1 MKYEISAKRLKDRI
15 TILGLRAQD
24 VADRTKIDKSSISQ
38 YLSGAHAPNTKTAQ
52 KLALALGGN
61 PLWYMGFDVPFSYTM
76 QEEAMILFNKLPEDE
91 QEFIFRMIRDRYTT
105 WQMKQAEEAA
115 K

>member
-1 MKYEISAKRLKDRI
+1 MEYKTTAERLKTRLAD
-15 TILGLRAQD
+15 LGLQP
-24 VADRTKIDKSSISQ
+24 IDLANRSGVSIYSISQ
-38 YLSGAHAPNTKTAQ
+38 YINGHHAPGNISAQ
-52 KLALALGGN
+52 KIALALGGN